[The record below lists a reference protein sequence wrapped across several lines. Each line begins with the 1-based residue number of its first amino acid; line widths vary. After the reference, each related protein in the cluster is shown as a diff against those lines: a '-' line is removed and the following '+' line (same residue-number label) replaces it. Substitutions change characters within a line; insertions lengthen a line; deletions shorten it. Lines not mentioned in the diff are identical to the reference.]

1 MDLKDLDAILDQALD
16 DFEEQNLAERLAKET
31 TDGKEDEKRH
41 HAEMLEREKL
51 DNQQKMEG
59 LLSSLQDPAY
69 GEVLQNTLRSLST
82 TQEGVQNVDH
92 LFDEIAKQFQTNLK
106 PNLYPDGPEDQAGI
120 ALGDR
125 EVAATMA
132 MIGQAQQGMEGFE
145 PAKLEEVGETMMED
159 MMAQFEALGEK
170 EDYNEVLFRIVI
182 LYYGYTAYLGGRW
195 CNAPITFERS
205 YV

>member
-31 TDGKEDEKRH
+31 SDGKEDEKRH
-41 HAEMLEREKL
+41 HAEMVERERL
-51 DNQQKMEG
+51 DNQKKMEG
-59 LLSSLQDPAY
+59 LLSSLQDPVY
-69 GEVLQNTLRSLST
+69 GEVLQNTLQSLST

-92 LFDEIAKQFQTNLK
+92 LFDEIAKQFQSNLK
-106 PNLYPDGPEDQAGI
+106 PNLYPDGPEDQVGI

-159 MMAQFEALGEK
+159 MMSQFEALGEK
-170 EDYNEVLFRIVI
+170 EDYNEVEYELQQFTQWKFYVA
-182 LYYGYTAYLGGRW
+182 LYLGSRRS
-195 CNAPITFERS
+195 NAPTTI
-205 YV
+205 